1 MHGQLYERNQRYWL
15 HREPYALAKN
25 SALVPEMILL
35 RHTGAN
41 KHNKHT
47 GEPKQDSPNVLQQ
60 TANQHTKRS
69 RQYLNSRLSLFIGCS
84 DCLFCLF
91 FQRILP
97 AKARL
102 GFRRTVITKSLPAPS
117 RPLVG

>member
-1 MHGQLYERNQRYWL
+1 MHGQLSERNQRYWL
-15 HREPYALAKN
+15 HREPYALDALAKN
-25 SALVPEMILL
+25 SGLVPEMILL
-35 RHTGAN
+35 RHTDAN

-84 DCLFCLF
+84 DCLFCL
-91 FQRILP
+91 P
-97 AKARL
+97 
-102 GFRRTVITKSLPAPS
+102 
-117 RPLVG
+117 